1 MGKKTGAMQDK
12 QKRQAK
18 LGSQEQEQTPI
29 HATLF
34 CAPLGN
40 AHYK

>member
-18 LGSQEQEQTPI
+18 LESLEQEHRQFTQG
-29 HATLF
+29 HSVR
-34 CAPLGN
+34 
-40 AHYK
+40 H